1 MPPAKNSNKGG
12 VTFNEKSFAEG
23 TMRAELAELAR
34 ECCLEHG
41 GRVVEKILANYTVA
55 PKKSGIARHIPL

>member
-1 MPPAKNSNKGG
+1 MSPAKDSDKGG
-12 VTFNEKSFAEG
+12 VAFDKKSFAEE

-41 GRVVEKILANYTVA
+41 GRVVEKILSNYTVA
-55 PKKSGIARHIPL
+55 PKKIGFARRPPL